1 MMKLEEG
8 KLWKKNK
15 LDNVFWVDIAHKK
28 VN

>member
-15 LDNVFWVDIAHKK
+15 LDNVFWADIVHKE